1 MKKTKR
7 RLPSPATVLT
17 MALMMAAGFGVGWLT
32 AWQLDRA
39 GLPGWQMV
47 LLLLIAVYLGLLV
60 HIVLHEGGHLAAGL
74 ATGYSFVSFR
84 IGSIMLQKKEGRLRV
99 CRYQLAGTGGQ
110 CLLAP
115 PPWREDGFPALLYNL
130 GGPLANLVTAA
141 LCGLGAWLL
150 AEAAPV
156 PAFLLGSWALIG
168 GYLGLVNGIPLKI
181 QGMPNDGYNALCLR
195 GDKAA
200 QRAIWAQLAIN
211 AAQTEG
217 ARLKDLPAGWFEL
230 PDGAGPDD
238 PLKGA
243 VWVCRYNR
251 LVDEGRY
258 DEAAAL
264 RDTLLGGGAKLAAV
278 HRYSLEADRAFF
290 QIVNGEAAAGL
301 AALEGGELKAFLR
314 QMKSHPGIALV
325 SWAGALAAG
334 KADKAEKCRRA
345 FDKALAGWPYAG
357 DAAAI
362 RELLAWAGPKLEAL
376 CKPVTETGPEL

>member
-7 RLPSPATVLT
+7 RLPSPAAVLT
-17 MALMMAAGFGVGWLT
+17 MALMMAAGFGMGWLV
-32 AWQLDRA
+32 AAFGDRS
-39 GLPGWQMV
+39 GLSLPWIVVGMAVGMV
-47 LLLLIAVYLGLLV
+47 Q
-60 HIVLHEGGHLAAGL
+60 IVLHEGGHLAAGL
-74 ATGYSFVSFR
+74 ATGYGFVSFR
-84 IGSIMLQKKEGRLRV
+84 IGSVMLLKKEGRLRL
-99 CRYQLAGTGGQ
+99 CRYKLAGTGGQ

-115 PPWREDGFPALLYNL
+115 PPWREEGFPAFLYNL
-130 GGPLANLVTAA
+130 GGPLANLLTAA
-141 LCGLGAWLL
+141 LCGLGVWQWRGAHPALASILL
-150 AEAAPV
+150 TV
-156 PAFLLGSWALIG
+156 GLMGL
-168 GYLGLVNGIPLKI
+168 YLGLVNGIPLKI

-195 GDKAA
+195 DTAGK
-200 QRAIWAQLAIN
+200 RAVWAQLAIH
-211 AAQTEG
+211 AAQAEG
-217 ARLKDLPAGWFEL
+217 ARMKEMPADWFTLPG
-230 PDGAGPDD
+230 GAGPDD

-290 QIVNGEAAAGL
+290 QIVNGETAAGL

>member
-84 IGSIMLQKKEGRLRV
+84 IGSIMLQKKEGRLRF
-99 CRYQLAGTGGQ
+99 CRYRLAGTGGQ

-156 PAFLLGSWALIG
+156 PAFLLGSWALLG

-195 GDKAA
+195 GNAA
-200 QRAIWAQLAIN
+200 ARRALWAQLAIN

-217 ARLKDLPAGWFEL
+217 ARLRDIPESWFVLPG
-230 PDGAGPDD
+230 DAGPGD
-238 PLKGA
+238 PLTGA
-243 VWVCRYNR
+243 VWVCRYSR
-251 LVDEGRY
+251 LLDAARY

-264 RDTLLGGGAKLAAV
+264 RDRLLDGGARLAAI
-278 HRYSLEADRAFF
+278 HRLSLEADRAFF
-290 QIVNGEAAAGL
+290 LLLDGRTEAGL
-301 AALEGGELKAFLR
+301 RLLREPQLRTFLR
-314 QMKSHPGIALV
+314 QMKQNPGVALV
-325 SWAGALAAG
+325 RYAAALAGSGQDAV
-334 KADKAEKCRRA
+334 KARA
-345 FDKALAGWPYAG
+345 ALDKALAGWPYRG
-357 DAAAI
+357 DVDGT
-362 RELLAWAGPKLEAL
+362 RELTALAEARL
-376 CKPVTETGPEL
+376 CAPVTESGRQM

>member
-7 RLPSPATVLT
+7 RLPSPAMVLT

-84 IGSIMLQKKEGRLRV
+84 IGSIMLQKKEGRLRF
-99 CRYQLAGTGGQ
+99 CRYRLAGTGGQ

-115 PPWREDGFPALLYNL
+115 PPWREDGFPALHYNL

-156 PAFLLGSWALIG
+156 PAFLLGSWALLG
-168 GYLGLVNGIPLKI
+168 VYLGLVNGIPLKI

-211 AAQTEG
+211 AAQIEG
-217 ARLKDLPAGWFEL
+217 RRLKDLPAEWFEL
-230 PDGAGPDD
+230 PGGAGPDD

-243 VWVCRYNR
+243 VWVCRYSR
-251 LVDEGRY
+251 LLDEGRY
-258 DEAAAL
+258 EDAAAL
-264 RDTLLGGGAKLAAV
+264 RARLLGSGARLAAV
-278 HRYSLEADRAFF
+278 HRYSLEVDQAFF
-290 QIVNGEAAAGL
+290 QLTEGQTEAGL
-301 AALEGGELKAFLR
+301 AALQEKQLRAFLK
-314 QMKSHPGIALV
+314 QMKSHPGMALV
-325 SWAGALAAG
+325 LYGEALAAG
-334 KADKAEKCRRA
+334 RTEEAARRRRA
-345 FDKALAGWPYAG
+345 LDKMLAAWPYAG
-357 DAAAI
+357 DAASV
-362 RELLAWAGPKLEAL
+362 RELLAWAEPKL
-376 CKPVTETGPEL
+376 CKPVTEPGAQM